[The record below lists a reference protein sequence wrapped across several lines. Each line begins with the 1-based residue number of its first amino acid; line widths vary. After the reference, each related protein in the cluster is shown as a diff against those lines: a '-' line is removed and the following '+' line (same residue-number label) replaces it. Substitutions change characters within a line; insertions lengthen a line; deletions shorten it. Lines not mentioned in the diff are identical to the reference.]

1 MDIIQDSYID
11 EEEAKN
17 FLQNLYEGI
26 DLLPGVPEKLTVQDA
41 AAVLN
46 VSIPTIDRMV
56 QDGQLKLTKKNI
68 IQTVMNNFLSEKSV
82 FEDEEIEPEQE
93 ENPIK
98 NVEKKTCEKVKI
110 AVKEAIQGTLFPE
123 DEF

>member
-68 IQTVMNNFLSEKSV
+68 IQTVMNNFLSEKPV

-98 NVEKKTCEKVKI
+98 NVEKKTCKKVKI
-110 AVKEAIQGTLFPE
+110 AVKEDIQGTLFPE

>member
-68 IQTVMNNFLSEKSV
+68 IQTVMNNFLSEQSV

>member
-110 AVKEAIQGTLFPE
+110 AVKEDIQGTLFPE

>member
-93 ENPIK
+93 ENPVK
-98 NVEKKTCEKVKI
+98 NVEKKTCKKVKI
-110 AVKEAIQGTLFPE
+110 AVKEAIQGTLFP

>member
-56 QDGQLKLTKKNI
+56 QDGQLKFTKKNI

>member
-110 AVKEAIQGTLFPE
+110 EVKEAIQGTLFPE

>member
-110 AVKEAIQGTLFPE
+110 AVKESIQGTLFPE